1 MSSKITMILD
11 ILSDGKW
18 HEIKE
23 MQQQAELDE
32 QQVQEVIKFL
42 SEFDFVK
49 IDSANKKVRI
59 SRSFQKLMAETS
71 T

>member
-1 MSSKITMILD
+1 MILE

-23 MQQQAELDE
+23 LQQQAEIDE
-32 QQVQEVIKFL
+32 HQVEEVTKFL
-42 SEFDFVK
+42 NEFDFVK
-49 IDSANKKVRI
+49 VDSANKKVRI
-59 SRSFQKLMAETS
+59 SKSYQKLLAQTS